1 MALPSPAG
9 KRRGKGEAAKGQVET
24 GEAAA
29 AAPAAAAAAAVTASS
44 AAPVGAALGE
54 KTHSRLL
61 SAFT

>member
-1 MALPSPAG
+1 MIALPSPAG
-9 KRRGKGEAAKGQVET
+9 ERRGKGEAAKGQAGA

-29 AAPAAAAAAAVTASS
+29 ASTALTAPSS
-44 AAPVGAALGE
+44 APVGGTLGE